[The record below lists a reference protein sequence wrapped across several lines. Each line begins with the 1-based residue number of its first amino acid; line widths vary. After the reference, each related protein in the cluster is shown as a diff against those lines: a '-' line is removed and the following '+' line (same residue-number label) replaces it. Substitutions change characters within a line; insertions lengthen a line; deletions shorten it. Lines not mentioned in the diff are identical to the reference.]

1 MNGWSAVLTLQP
13 VVSFRLN
20 NPPQKDG
27 QIIRQRIENVLLTF
41 VYNIMKNGDGTL
53 FALDQDTRAKEDLVK
68 LKRDYK
74 RDLRNKKARIIVQK
88 IDGTFLIIRNVS
100 RDNLEAELRQAQ
112 STHGSGNVALLLRES
127 TYHFH

>member
-53 FALDQDTRAKEDLVK
+53 FALDQDTRAREDLVK

-100 RDNLEAELRQAQ
+100 RDNLEAEL
-112 STHGSGNVALLLRES
+112 
-127 TYHFH
+127 